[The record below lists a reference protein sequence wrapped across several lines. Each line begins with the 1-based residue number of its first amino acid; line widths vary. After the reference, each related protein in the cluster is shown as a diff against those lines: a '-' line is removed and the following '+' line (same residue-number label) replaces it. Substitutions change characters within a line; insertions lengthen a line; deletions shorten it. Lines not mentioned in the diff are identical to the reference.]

1 MFKAYLD
8 RTDASHGT
16 ACAPPFFL
24 LLFYTFGGFLYTL
37 HASQR
42 LTDMRHIADVSF
54 SGRIMAG
61 TGRICIH
68 IRVKDDERERI
79 NIYLYLLGT

>member
-1 MFKAYLD
+1 M
-8 RTDASHGT
+8 
-16 ACAPPFFL
+16 
-24 LLFYTFGGFLYTL
+24 L

-54 SGRIMAG
+54 SGCIMAG

-68 IRVKDDERERI
+68 IRVKDDERERKRERI
-79 NIYLYLLGT
+79 NIYLYLHGT